1 MLADAAD
8 DLPFVKRIYGRASPR
23 WSTSPVQEDHA
34 HGFCLSMCVS
44 TTPMTCDQ
52 LDVI

>member
-1 MLADAAD
+1 MLADTAD
-8 DLPFVKRIYGRASPR
+8 DLPFVKRFYGRASPR

-44 TTPMTCDQ
+44 TTPMTCGQ